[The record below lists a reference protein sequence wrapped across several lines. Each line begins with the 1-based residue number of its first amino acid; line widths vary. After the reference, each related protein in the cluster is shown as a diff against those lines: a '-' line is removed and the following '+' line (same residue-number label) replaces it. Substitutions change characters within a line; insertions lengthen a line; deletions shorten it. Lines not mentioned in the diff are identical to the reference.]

1 MDNTKINVAEDLL
14 DEDLKQILGKRY
26 QDVTHLFTE
35 EAKQHRKDLRVQFTL
50 RMAAFLGVM
59 VVFFVWCMSEGLMS
73 VSTCLIFVSTCTMV
87 VGYLAGVC
95 VSYLKRMEG
104 MNNG

>member
-1 MDNTKINVAEDLL
+1 MDNTNINVAEELL
-14 DEDLKQILGKRY
+14 DEDLKMILGKRY
-26 QDVTHLFTE
+26 QDVSYLFTE
-35 EAKQHRKDLRVQFTL
+35 EAKQHRRDLRVQFTL

-59 VVFFVWCMSEGLMS
+59 VGFFVWCMNEGLMS

-87 VGYLAGVC
+87 MGYLAGVC

>member
-1 MDNTKINVAEDLL
+1 MENTKINVAEELL
-14 DEDLKQILGKRY
+14 DEDLKKILGNRY
-26 QDVTHLFTE
+26 HDVTHLFTE
-35 EAKQHRKDLRVQFTL
+35 EAKQHRRDLRVQFTL

-59 VVFFVWCMSEGLMS
+59 VCFCVWCMNEGLMS
-73 VSTCLIFVSTCTMV
+73 VSTCLIFVSACTMV